1 MWDKIA
7 LLLLVVGGLN
17 WGLFGIFEFDLVAW
31 LLGGAGS
38 LAARAVYIL
47 VAISAVWCITFLFR
61 RNEEFAVSTANN

>member
-7 LLLLVVGGLN
+7 LLLLVIGGLN